1 MFINAHGQRLPP
13 EVVAM
18 FGKLLDKPKA
28 YEATLTEMLVDYL
41 KDDFSAFVHNDKIE
55 VQARGSK
62 IRAYVSVDEPN
73 VKVTIHN
80 HSGYKE
86 EPTFSRTIDL
96 HDPESLV
103 RIVAIA
109 NYIISQEPEQLY

>member
-1 MFINAHGQRLPP
+1 M
-13 EVVAM
+13 
-18 FGKLLDKPKA
+18 
-28 YEATLTEMLVDYL
+28 LTDYL
-41 KDDFSAFVHNDKIE
+41 KSDFRTSKRDSAHIE
-55 VQARGSK
+55 VRARGSRK
-62 IRAYVSVDEPN
+62 KAYIAVDESN

-80 HSGYKE
+80 HIGYRE

-109 NYIISQEPEQLY
+109 NYIISQESEPLY